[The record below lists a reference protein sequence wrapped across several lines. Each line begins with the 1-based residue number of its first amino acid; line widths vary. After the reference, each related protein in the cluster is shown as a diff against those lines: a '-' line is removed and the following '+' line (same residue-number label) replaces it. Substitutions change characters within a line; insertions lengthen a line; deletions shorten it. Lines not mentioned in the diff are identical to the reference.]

1 MKNSKKFS
9 NVAKKSLAVALAVLS
24 LTGGMQN
31 VSAMRPTGTKLELNY
46 LMNVMQNIH
55 DKEMLKKFE
64 QVSKKC
70 GDTFEGTFMNPI
82 SVTKKNAEKFFPKLE
97 TQHFYS
103 AADDKK
109 YKLTKKT
116 DNGNDIAYVY
126 DYLWNESAAI
136 SNANFITRK
145 DMDDKSF
152 LEVDNCDIENEN
164 YKKPDTVK
172 LSERE
177 SAIYKSIKKFILSD
191 KADFNEFEPV
201 YNYGKCFETIDSK
214 TFKNG
219 VECQIKEF
227 TYRNKKPKAF
237 VCVVVPDDGTFTKE
251 NMDTIKRKLSNQ
263 GLATRDGLQFDF
275 ENVNLVIRPK
285 TRTAKFEIGEEAIYR
300 CKNSTINAQGATI
313 SEKFPIFFD
322 CKYST
327 INAQGATISGKDA
340 ISNCCDSTIN
350 AQGAT
355 ISEKYAICFCF
366 YSTINVQGATIPEED
381 TIFHCDNSTINA
393 QGAKISGEHAFDNCG
408 KDSTINVNEEQVSD
422 ANNKVCKSENVKIND
437 RSSEEIKSEVKQQQ
451 PKEQIKTE
459 AERTKVSKSDA
470 ASVNNS
476 SEYYILE
483 KSKEKIAK
491 TSKSENKFSKQA
503 VIGGVVGFLSI
514 CTITA
519 VAFKNKIKKFFNQ
532 HIVKKDQKLNQKLT
546 RVK

>member
-9 NVAKKSLAVALAVLS
+9 NVAKKSLAVALAILS
-24 LTGGMQN
+24 LTGSAQN
-31 VSAMRPTGTKLELNY
+31 VSAMKS
-46 LMNVMQNIH
+46 VDQVQN
-55 DKEMLKKFE
+55 
-64 QVSKKC
+64 
-70 GDTFEGTFMNPI
+70 NI
-82 SVTKKNAEKFFPKLE
+82 SDEAGEYWDEFAE
-97 TQHFYS
+97 S
-103 AADDKK
+103 
-109 YKLTKKT
+109 
-116 DNGNDIAYVY
+116 
-126 DYLWNESAAI
+126 
-136 SNANFITRK
+136 SNKNFITGK
-145 DMDDKSF
+145 DENGK
-152 LEVDNCDIENEN
+152 EVVELND
-164 YKKPDTVK
+164 
-172 LSERE
+172 RE
-177 SAIYKSIKKFILSD
+177 STIYESIKEFILSEE
-191 KADFNEFEPV
+191 ANFGILNE
-201 YNYGKCFETIDSK
+201 NFETIDLE
-214 TFKNG
+214 TFENG
-219 VECQIKEF
+219 VECQIKAF
-227 TYRNKKPKAF
+227 TDRNEKPKAF
-237 VCVVVPDDGTFTKE
+237 VCVVVPDNNTFTKE
-251 NMDTIKRKLSNQ
+251 NMNTIKQKLLKQ
-263 GLATRDGLQFDF
+263 RLATHDGLWFNF

-285 TRTAKFEIGEEAIYR
+285 TRTAKFEIGENAICG
-300 CKNSTINAQGATI
+300 CKNPTINAQGATI
-313 SEKFPIFFD
+313 SVEASICFCCNSTINAKGATISGEKAICYFD
-322 CKYST
+322 NATINAQGAKISGKDAICGCLDST
-327 INAQGATISGKDA
+327 INAQGAMIREKA
-340 ISNCCDSTIN
+340 IRGFDNSTIN

-381 TIFHCDNSTINA
+381 TIFGCDNSTINA

-451 PKEQIKTE
+451 PKEQIKSE
-459 AERTKVSKSDA
+459 AERKKVSKSDA

-476 SEYYILE
+476 SEDYMLE

>member
-97 TQHFYS
+97 TQYLYS
-103 AADDKK
+103 KNDEKIWGEKESKEGEEESKKGKSKYIDCYSFNPHSIDSATRNSTMNFVSGSENIDD
-109 YKLTKKT
+109 LTE
-116 DNGNDIAYVY
+116 NEQHICDIANY
-126 DYLWNESAAI
+126 
-136 SNANFITRK
+136 FIA
-145 DMDDKSF
+145 MS
-152 LEVDNCDIENEN
+152 
-164 YKKPDTVK
+164 
-172 LSERE
+172 
-177 SAIYKSIKKFILSD
+177 
-191 KADFNEFEPV
+191 KADFNVFEEK
-201 YNYGKCFETIDSK
+201 YGFETIKLDN
-214 TFKNG
+214 FGNG
-219 VECQIKEF
+219 VQCQIKKF
-227 TYRNKKPKAF
+227 KDRNETPKAF
-237 VCVVVPDDGTFTKE
+237 VCVVVPKNSTFTKE
-251 NMDTIKRKLSNQ
+251 NMDTIKQELSNQ
-263 GLATRDGLQFDF
+263 RLATSDGFLQFDF

-327 INAQGATISGKDA
+327 INAQGATISGRAA

-350 AQGAT
+350 
-355 ISEKYAICFCF
+355 
-366 YSTINVQGATIPEED
+366 
-381 TIFHCDNSTINA
+381 
-393 QGAKISGEHAFDNCG
+393 
-408 KDSTINVNEEQVSD
+408 VNKEQVYD
-422 ANNKVCKSENVKIND
+422 VAHKVHGSRNVKIND
-437 RSSEEIKSEVKQQQ
+437 RSLEEIKSEVKQQQ
-451 PKEQIKTE
+451 PKEQIKSE
-459 AERTKVSKSDA
+459 AERKKVSKSDA

-519 VAFKNKIKKFFNQ
+519 VAFKNKEIF
-532 HIVKKDQKLNQKLT
+532 
-546 RVK
+546 

>member
-9 NVAKKSLAVALAVLS
+9 NVAKKSLAVALAILS
-24 LTGGMQN
+24 LTGSAQN
-31 VSAMRPTGTKLELNY
+31 VSAMKS
-46 LMNVMQNIH
+46 VDQVQN
-55 DKEMLKKFE
+55 
-64 QVSKKC
+64 
-70 GDTFEGTFMNPI
+70 NI
-82 SVTKKNAEKFFPKLE
+82 SDEAGEYWDEFAE
-97 TQHFYS
+97 S
-103 AADDKK
+103 
-109 YKLTKKT
+109 
-116 DNGNDIAYVY
+116 
-126 DYLWNESAAI
+126 
-136 SNANFITRK
+136 SNKNFITGK
-145 DMDDKSF
+145 DENGK
-152 LEVDNCDIENEN
+152 EVVELND
-164 YKKPDTVK
+164 
-172 LSERE
+172 RE
-177 SAIYKSIKKFILSD
+177 STIYESIKEFILSEE
-191 KADFNEFEPV
+191 ANFGILNE
-201 YNYGKCFETIDSK
+201 NFETIDLE
-214 TFKNG
+214 TFENG
-219 VECQIKEF
+219 VECQIKAF
-227 TYRNKKPKAF
+227 TDRNEKPKAF
-237 VCVVVPDDGTFTKE
+237 VCVVVPDNNTFTKE
-251 NMDTIKRKLSNQ
+251 NMNTIKRKLSNQ

-285 TRTAKFEIGEEAIYR
+285 TRTAKFEIGEKAIWY
-300 CKNSTINAQGATI
+300 CNNSTINAQGATI
-313 SEKFPIFFD
+313 SEEFPIFFD

-459 AERTKVSKSDA
+459 AERTKVSKSDD

-476 SEYYILE
+476 SEDYILE
-483 KSKEKIAK
+483 KSKEEIAK

-532 HIVKKDQKLNQKLT
+532 HIVKKDKKLNQKLT

>member
-82 SVTKKNAEKFFPKLE
+82 SFTKDNAEKFFPKLE
-97 TQHFYS
+97 TQHFYKPK
-103 AADDKK
+103 DVDIKIEGKK
-109 YKLTKKT
+109 Y
-116 DNGNDIAYVY
+116 AY

-201 YNYGKCFETIDSK
+201 YNYGKYFETIDSK

-285 TRTAKFEIGEEAIYR
+285 TRTAKFEIGENAIWY
-300 CKNSTINAQGATI
+300 CNNSTINAQGATI
-313 SEKFPIFFD
+313 SEEFPIFFD

-393 QGAKISGEHAFDNCG
+393 QGAIIMEDAISNCHN
-408 KDSTINVNEEQVSD
+408 STINVNEEQVYD
-422 ANNKVCKSENVKIND
+422 VAHKVYGSGNVKING
-437 RSSEEIKSEVKQQQ
+437 RSLEEIIAEENEKYSNGERRKDD
-451 PKEQIKTE
+451 KETE
-459 AERTKVSKSDA
+459 E
-470 ASVNNS
+470 
-476 SEYYILE
+476 
-483 KSKEKIAK
+483 
-491 TSKSENKFSKQA
+491 
-503 VIGGVVGFLSI
+503 
-514 CTITA
+514 
-519 VAFKNKIKKFFNQ
+519 
-532 HIVKKDQKLNQKLT
+532 
-546 RVK
+546 

>member
-9 NVAKKSLAVALAVLS
+9 NVAKKSLAVALAILS
-24 LTGGMQN
+24 LTGSAQN
-31 VSAMRPTGTKLELNY
+31 VSAMES
-46 LMNVMQNIH
+46 VDQVQNNIS
-55 DKEMLKKFE
+55 DKAGEYWDEF
-64 QVSKKC
+64 
-70 GDTFEGTFMNPI
+70 
-82 SVTKKNAEKFFPKLE
+82 AE
-97 TQHFYS
+97 S
-103 AADDKK
+103 
-109 YKLTKKT
+109 
-116 DNGNDIAYVY
+116 
-126 DYLWNESAAI
+126 
-136 SNANFITRK
+136 SNKNFITGK
-145 DMDDKSF
+145 DENGK
-152 LEVDNCDIENEN
+152 EVVELND
-164 YKKPDTVK
+164 
-172 LSERE
+172 RE
-177 SAIYKSIKKFILSD
+177 SAIYESIKEFILSEE
-191 KADFNEFEPV
+191 ANFGILNE
-201 YNYGKCFETIDSK
+201 NFETIDSEKIGNDVQYQIK
-214 TFKNG
+214 TF
-219 VECQIKEF
+219 
-227 TYRNKKPKAF
+227 TDRNEKPKAF
-237 VCVVVPDDGTFTKE
+237 VCVVVPDNNTFTKE
-251 NMDTIKRKLSNQ
+251 NMNTIKQKLLKQ
-263 GLATRDGLQFDF
+263 RLATVGLWFNF

-285 TRTAKFEIGEEAIYR
+285 TRTAKFEIGENAIYF
-300 CKNSTINAQGATI
+300 CCNSTINAQGATI
-313 SEKFPIFFD
+313 SWEKAICF
-322 CKYST
+322 CCNST
-327 INAQGATISGKDA
+327 INAQGAKISGKDA
-340 ISNCCDSTIN
+340 ICGCLDFTINAQGAMIREKAIRGFDNSTIN

-366 YSTINVQGATIPEED
+366 YSTINVQGATISGKEA
-381 TIFHCDNSTINA
+381 IYGCDNSIINT
-393 QGAKISGEHAFDNCG
+393 QGATISEEHAFDNCG

>member
-24 LTGGMQN
+24 LTGSAQN
-31 VSAMRPTGTKLELNY
+31 VSAMES
-46 LMNVMQNIH
+46 VDQVQN
-55 DKEMLKKFE
+55 
-64 QVSKKC
+64 
-70 GDTFEGTFMNPI
+70 NI
-82 SVTKKNAEKFFPKLE
+82 SDEAGEYWDEFAE
-97 TQHFYS
+97 S
-103 AADDKK
+103 
-109 YKLTKKT
+109 
-116 DNGNDIAYVY
+116 
-126 DYLWNESAAI
+126 
-136 SNANFITRK
+136 SNKNFITGK
-145 DMDDKSF
+145 DENGK
-152 LEVDNCDIENEN
+152 EVVELND
-164 YKKPDTVK
+164 
-172 LSERE
+172 RE
-177 SAIYKSIKKFILSD
+177 STIYESIKEFILSEE
-191 KADFNEFEPV
+191 ANFGILNE
-201 YNYGKCFETIDSK
+201 NFETIDLE
-214 TFKNG
+214 TFENG
-219 VECQIKEF
+219 VECQIKAF
-227 TYRNKKPKAF
+227 TDRNEKPKAF
-237 VCVVVPDDGTFTKE
+237 VCVVVPKNGTFTKE
-251 NMDTIKRKLSNQ
+251 NMDTIKQKLLKQ
-263 GLATRDGLQFDF
+263 RLATRCYFLQFNF

-285 TRTAKFEIGEEAIYR
+285 TRTAKFEIGENAICG
-300 CKNSTINAQGATI
+300 CKNPTINAQGATI
-313 SEKFPIFFD
+313 SVEA
-322 CKYST
+322 S
-327 INAQGATISGKDA
+327 
-340 ISNCCDSTIN
+340 
-350 AQGAT
+350 
-355 ISEKYAICFCF
+355 ICFC
-366 YSTINVQGATIPEED
+366 
-381 TIFHCDNSTINA
+381 CNSTINA

-459 AERTKVSKSDA
+459 AERTKVSKSDD